1 MGNMHLDMYVQVC
14 LINNMHL
21 RASSAK
27 HSVSMANLNT
37 LHALISM
44 Y

>member
-21 RASSAK
+21 TASSAK

-37 LHALISM
+37 LHALISV